1 MIMKKH
7 PLLFS
12 LLVIVIIVVC
22 MSAAILGIVYIASD
36 KEGGF
41 NFGDRIALMDIRGL
55 LADGNR
61 LTSLLDTY
69 SKQGNIKAVILR
81 IDSPGGGVAP
91 AQEIY
96 REIQRVR
103 KKKPVVAY
111 MGNVAASGGYYVA
124 SAADKIVASPGTLTG
139 SIGVIMRFS
148 NWEELLKKLGVDM
161 VVIKAGQ
168 FKDIGSPNR
177 KMTKEEQDLL
187 DQVVLDV
194 HEQFIKD
201 VAAARKL
208 PIERVR
214 AIADGRIMTGRQA
227 KELGLVDELGNFKD
241 AVEMAKK
248 LANIKGEVNLT
259 KAREKKSSL
268 WEFLLE
274 GVVRGILN
282 ELEARQV
289 SLDALSCR

>member
-1 MIMKKH
+1 VAMKRH

-12 LLVIVIIVVC
+12 LLVILIIVVC
-22 MSAAILGIVYIASD
+22 MSAAIVGLVYLASD
-36 KEGGF
+36 REGGF
-41 NFGDRIALMDIRGL
+41 GFGDRIALIDLRGV
-55 LADGNR
+55 LADGER
-61 LTSLLDTY
+61 LTSLLDVY
-69 SKQGNIKAVILR
+69 SKQGNIKAVIIR

-96 REIQRVR
+96 REIQRIR
-103 KKKPVVAY
+103 KQKPVVAY

-124 SAADKIVASPGTLTG
+124 CAAEKIVASPGTLTG

-161 VVIKAGQ
+161 VVIKSGQ

-177 KMTKEEQDLL
+177 KMTREEQDLL
-187 DQVVLDV
+187 DQVVRDV
-194 HEQFIKD
+194 HDQFIRD

-208 PIERVR
+208 PMDRVR

-241 AVEMAKK
+241 AVEIAKK

-259 KAREKKSSL
+259 KARDKKPSL
-268 WEFLLE
+268 WDFLLE
-274 GVVRGILN
+274 DLVRSLIN
-282 ELEARQV
+282 EVEARRV
-289 SLDALSCR
+289 SLKAFSCH

>member
-1 MIMKKH
+1 
-7 PLLFS
+7 
-12 LLVIVIIVVC
+12 
-22 MSAAILGIVYIASD
+22 MSAAILGIVYLASNG
-36 KEGGF
+36 EGVF
-41 NFGDRIALMDIRGL
+41 NLGDRVALVDIRGL

-69 SKQGNIKAVILR
+69 SKQGNIKAVIIR

-103 KKKPVVAY
+103 KKKPVVVY

-161 VVIKAGQ
+161 VVIKSGQ

-177 KMTKEEQDLL
+177 KMTREEQDLL
-187 DQVVLDV
+187 DQVVQDV
-194 HEQFIKD
+194 HDQFIKD
-201 VAAARKL
+201 VATARKL
-208 PIERVR
+208 PVERVR

-241 AVEMAKK
+241 AVEMTKK

-259 KAREKKSSL
+259 KARDKKPSL
-268 WEFLLE
+268 WDFLLE
-274 GVVRGILN
+274 GLVRTILN

-289 SLDALSCR
+289 SLNALFYG

>member
-1 MIMKKH
+1 MKKH